1 MCQRR
6 GPRGHGVGVRRAAC
20 YLGRVSIRHAALWIG
35 AALVLGLGVYL
46 FLEVRAQPVPAAG
59 SDAVPLRTVA
69 EPPPAAAPL
78 PAARPAAPQART
90 LAAGSAQPAPTAGPA
105 AGPAAGSSAA
115 LAVPGPVLA
124 AGDPAA
130 APADVDAAMAEA
142 NRAYDRGDLDEA
154 KTLASRLLA
163 RQPTNVRMLRVM
175 VSASCIDGDTATALA
190 SFTKLPPPDQAQMRV
205 RCARYGVSFPGS

>member
-1 MCQRR
+1 
-6 GPRGHGVGVRRAAC
+6 
-20 YLGRVSIRHAALWIG
+20 VSIRHAALWIG

-46 FLEVRAQPVPAAG
+46 FLEVRAQPAAG
-59 SDAVPLRTVA
+59 ADAVPPRTVA
-69 EPPPAAAPL
+69 EPPPAATPPPAP
-78 PAARPAAPQART
+78 RPAAPPVRAP
-90 LAAGSAQPAPTAGPA
+90 AAGSAQPAPTAGPSP
-105 AGPAAGSSAA
+105 GSAAGSSAA

-130 APADVDAAMAEA
+130 APADPDAAMTEA

-163 RQPTNVRMLRVM
+163 RQPTNVRMLRIM

-205 RCARYGVSFPGS
+205 RCARYSVSFPGP